1 MVERLKNI
9 SQMLKKMKAPL
20 KKLKDEAKNAAKLGV
35 SFFPVIATISVILL
49 DSAWIDS

>member
-9 SQMLKKMKAPL
+9 SQVLKKMKAPL

-35 SFFPVIATISVILL
+35 SFFPIIAAVSVILL
-49 DSAWIDS
+49 GGAWMDS